1 MSGPAR
7 NGAPRLSVVT
17 GAARGLGR
25 VIAETLAGEGDRLVL
40 ADIRGELLEKTAA
53 ELRADG
59 HDVTAVEVD
68 IADGDS
74 VAALAAHCATLGGA
88 DALVNNAAL
97 ADGVGGDT
105 FWELTAEA
113 FQRVMTVNAL
123 GTWQVAK
130 HLVPQMFDKGHGAV
144 VNIASDTAIYGTP
157 RLVHYVGSK
166 GAVMSMTRSMAR
178 EVGPLGI
185 RVNAVAPGLI
195 RVEATETVPESRYEL
210 YAGNRALERD
220 QTPQDVA
227 DLVAYLLSDRAG
239 FVTGQVVA
247 VDGGFVMPQ

>member
-1 MSGPAR
+1 MT
-7 NGAPRLSVVT
+7 GAARLSVVT

-25 VIAETLAGEGDRLVL
+25 VIAETLAREGDRLVL
-40 ADIRGELLEKTAA
+40 ADIRGELLHETVAQ
-53 ELRADG
+53 LRADG
-59 HDVTAVEVD
+59 HDATAVEVD

-74 VAALAAHCATLGGA
+74 VSNLAARCAALGGA
-88 DALVNNAAL
+88 DTLVNTAAL

-105 FWELTAEA
+105 FWALTAEA
-113 FQRVMTVNAL
+113 FSRVMTVNAL

-130 HLVPQMFDKGHGAV
+130 HLVPQMFDKGRGAV
-144 VNIASDTAIYGTP
+144 VNIASDTAIYGSP

-166 GAVMSMTRSMAR
+166 GAVMAMTRTMAR
-178 EVGPLGI
+178 EVGPRGI

-195 RVEATETVPESRYEL
+195 RVEATETVPAARYDL
-210 YAGNRALERD
+210 YAQNRVLPRE